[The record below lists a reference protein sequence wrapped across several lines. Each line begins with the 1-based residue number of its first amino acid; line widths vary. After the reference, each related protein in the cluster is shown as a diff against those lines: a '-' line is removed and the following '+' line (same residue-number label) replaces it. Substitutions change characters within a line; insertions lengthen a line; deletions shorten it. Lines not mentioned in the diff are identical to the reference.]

1 MYILYNNKLLKS
13 KSWPIIRAPNCT
25 QVPSTLDKLPQE
37 EDPQSSYKTAAW
49 RTLEMQWRA
58 SEEAGL
64 PPPWKQDSV
73 EKGEKIF
80 KYLLTHGSLPHSFVI
95 HKLWIHSLSIC
106 KFLIQNWASLKPLE
120 KVELWM
126 MQRTRRYTWP
136 ATESYPGK
144 RMHRLVENHEHTS
157 FLPTDLSTQ
166 WTRWP
171 NYHFQKKKKSQ
182 VVKHFQTIHLEK
194 DHLRRAS
201 TSEPVT
207 TVEEVQWWPLPKWG
221 LRLWPSEW
229 ALQVPLWGCRAMEAQ
244 TEGSLAPTMAEL
256 WKNFSVSLACG
267 GKGHKSC
274 LRVLGNVSS

>member
-1 MYILYNNKLLKS
+1 MKILNLSQWDGSEGKALAMILKEKKQLHKVIPWS
-13 KSWPIIRAPNCT
+13 PWIPIHTIINSWPISRAPNCT

-37 EDPQSSYKTAAW
+37 EDPQSSYKRAAW
-49 RTLEMQWRA
+49 RTQKMQWRA

-80 KYLLTHGSLPHSFVI
+80 KYLLTHGSLSHSFVI

-120 KVELWM
+120 KVELRM

-166 WTRWP
+166 RTRWP
-171 NYHFQKKKKSQ
+171 NCHFQKKPSCKEFLNCTLGKRPPEKS
-182 VVKHFQTIHLEK
+182 IHQWVSQNCTE
-194 DHLRRAS
+194 A
-201 TSEPVT
+201 
-207 TVEEVQWWPLPKWG
+207 QWWPL
-221 LRLWPSEW
+221 
-229 ALQVPLWGCRAMEAQ
+229 
-244 TEGSLAPTMAEL
+244 
-256 WKNFSVSLACG
+256 
-267 GKGHKSC
+267 H
-274 LRVLGNVSS
+274 